1 MTKSNK
7 HGWLKSIGVS
17 LGIVVLV
24 ATLCMGISLLS
35 TARIRTTE
43 PYQHAVDLALKS
55 PEVRAALGEPV
66 TVGWLPAGNVSAVE
80 GGEVQLNIPL
90 RGPNASATIRVNG
103 TKRDG
108 RWTYWAIR
116 VDTERGDHFDLLEP

>member
-1 MTKSNK
+1 MNMHERAKNAA
-7 HGWLKSIGVS
+7 LSIGI
-17 LGIVVLV
+17 LILIT
-24 ATLCMGISLLS
+24 TLCMGISLLS

-43 PYQHAVDLALKS
+43 PYRHAVDLALKS
-55 PEVRAALGEPV
+55 PEVRAALGEPM

-90 RGPNASATIRVNG
+90 RGPEASATIRVNG

-108 RWTYWAIR
+108 GWTYWAIR
-116 VDTERGDHFDLLEP
+116 VDTERGEHFDLLAR